1 MSLPSARAEKT
12 ILQLAWPLVLSF
24 SMRSL
29 FNFVDT
35 GFAATLGDESVAA
48 IGLAWP
54 LEFLFIACWVGT
66 STGMTSLSS
75 AAIGARENERFDQ
88 IVRTTWKVV
97 GVLMPLFIAVG
108 AAIWFL
114 GPGLTRFGLEE
125 KLVSEFRIYA
135 AVLVTGTALTGF
147 WSIIPDSIIKAH
159 HDTRATM
166 WAGIWSNVVNV
177 IFNAYFLFVL
187 EWGIF
192 GIAFST
198 VLGRIGGLVYALV
211 VARRHERERHEEC
224 TDPQPGVFTRP
235 MAALMK
241 LALPSAVTYGL
252 VGLEALGVNAVL
264 TQAQDPTS
272 AIAAFTIYSRFFI
285 FFSMPI
291 IATGVA
297 LLPFT
302 GRLFGR
308 RDYAGIRSG
317 FRQVTLIAAGYSAL
331 FVLPVTWLFRD
342 ELVRLFAESR
352 STEELAAKALL
363 ITPLACLAAIPFFA
377 CRPVFEGMQQ
387 GFPGLAVALLR
398 YVVLTMP
405 CLIAGFWVA
414 ISLGYPG
421 VLGALAGLVLASAV
435 ASLVFLLWMQRAI
448 ARHEAAAAS

>member
-1 MSLPSARAEKT
+1 VSPPSARAEKT

-24 SMRSL
+24 TMRSL

-66 STGMTSLSS
+66 STGMTSLAS
-75 AAIGARENERFDQ
+75 AAIGARESDRFDQ
-88 IVRTTWKVV
+88 IVRTTWKIVA
-97 GVLMPLFIAVG
+97 VLMPAFIVVG
-108 AAIWFL
+108 AAVWFL

-177 IFNAYFLFVL
+177 GFNAYFLFVL

-192 GIAFST
+192 GIALST
-198 VLGRIGGLVYALV
+198 VIGRFGGLAYALV
-211 VARRHERERHEEC
+211 VARRHERARKVEC

-241 LALPSAVTYGL
+241 LAVPAAVTYGL

-264 TQAQDPTS
+264 TRSQDPTS
-272 AIAAFTIYSRFFI
+272 AIAAFTIYSRYFI

-308 RDYAGIRSG
+308 RDYRGIRSG
-317 FRQVTLIAAGYSAL
+317 FRQVTL
-331 FVLPVTWLFRD
+331 R
-342 ELVRLFAESR
+342 R
-352 STEELAAKALL
+352 
-363 ITPLACLAAIPFFA
+363 
-377 CRPVFEGMQQ
+377 
-387 GFPGLAVALLR
+387 
-398 YVVLTMP
+398 
-405 CLIAGFWVA
+405 
-414 ISLGYPG
+414 
-421 VLGALAGLVLASAV
+421 
-435 ASLVFLLWMQRAI
+435 
-448 ARHEAAAAS
+448 